1 MAIEPQHPK
10 GVINLPIDFSP
21 ATAGETCLAWAVRRW
36 LGNGK
41 SRAGREQETNNKNR
55 MLICCCERDRASKRS
70 PFQSSV
76 TDFLAP
82 RVNVFANSSINQGH
96 QPVYM
101 STPRVP
107 SLSPTSQSPV
117 EGCFA
122 FCIVF
127 MIIFTPSAKGSW
139 VVVGSRV
146 CVFLSIFTFYASSVF
161 CLLSIVNQSVADR
174 NSRWVEVDR

>member
-1 MAIEPQHPK
+1 
-10 GVINLPIDFSP
+10 
-21 ATAGETCLAWAVRRW
+21 
-36 LGNGK
+36 
-41 SRAGREQETNNKNR
+41 
-55 MLICCCERDRASKRS
+55 
-70 PFQSSV
+70 
-76 TDFLAP
+76 
-82 RVNVFANSSINQGH
+82 
-96 QPVYM
+96 M

-146 CVFLSIFTFYASSVF
+146 CVCVFVDLYFLREFRVLLTFDRKSIG
-161 CLLSIVNQSVADR
+161 
-174 NSRWVEVDR
+174 SR